1 VTLAFRPALFPQ
13 DGDLLAEIFVRAIT
27 ELGAD
32 YLDDDETAA
41 WVSLADDVAAFTARL
56 QSALTLIASRDG
68 TPAGFIALKDNAVI
82 GMLYVSPDVAG
93 MGVGTALVKAV
104 ETLAAHRGAKSLS
117 VDASDMAEALFRKLG
132 YAAQR
137 RNSVDVAGVWLAST
151 TMTKSLAKDD
161 RDTSGRH

>member
-1 VTLAFRPALFPQ
+1 MTLAFRPALFPQ
-13 DGDLLAEIFVRAIT
+13 DVDLLAEIFVRAIT

-41 WVSLADDVAAFTARL
+41 WGLPRRRRRGVHRAAAIGVDADRQPRRHARRL
-56 QSALTLIASRDG
+56 HR
-68 TPAGFIALKDNAVI
+68 LKDNAVI
-82 GMLYVSPDVAG
+82 DMLYVSPDMAG

-117 VDASDMAEALFRKLG
+117 VDTSDMAEALFRKLG